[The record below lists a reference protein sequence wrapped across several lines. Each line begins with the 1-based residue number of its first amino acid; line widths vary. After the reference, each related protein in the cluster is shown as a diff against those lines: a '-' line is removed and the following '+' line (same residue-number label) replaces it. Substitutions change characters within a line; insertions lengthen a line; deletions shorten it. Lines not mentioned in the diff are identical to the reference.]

1 MITSP
6 QNDKLKEIRRLQRHP
21 DDRFVAEGEDLVAA
35 AEQAGWPP
43 VYRLVAGVDVDPAL
57 LDAVSG
63 LGSGTRI
70 IGVYERRYAAPAG
83 PLCVA
88 LWGVR
93 DPGNVGAVLRSALA
107 FGAASVALGPD
118 CADPFGPKAVRAS
131 MGAIFVLPVARV
143 DDPADLPGARIGL
156 AARTGAPLTG
166 PLDGPVTI
174 VVGAERTGL
183 PDDVLAA
190 CDAVAHIPIAS
201 ESLNAAMAATV
212 GLYEVTRGRAPAT
225 AGQVPAADTRTT
237 AAADTRATADPG
249 ASAATAAQDPT
260 PDTRTTADPGAS
272 AATAAQDPTP
282 DTRTTADPGAS
293 TATAAQ
299 DPTPGTRTTADPGAV
314 ADVLAEPA
322 PPASNPRIARVGA
335 S

>member
-6 QNDKLKEIRRLQRHP
+6 QNDKLKEIRRLQRRP
-21 DDRFVAEGEDLVAA
+21 ESRFVAEGEDLVAA
-35 AEQAGWPP
+35 AEKAGWPA
-43 VYRLVAGVDVDPAL
+43 VYRLEAGVDVEPAL

-63 LGSGTRI
+63 LGSGTRV
-70 IGVYERRYAAPAG
+70 IGVYERRYVAPAG

-107 FGAASVALGPD
+107 FGATSVALGPD

-131 MGAIFVLPVARV
+131 MGAIFALPVARV
-143 DDPADLPGARIGL
+143 DDLADLPGARIGL
-156 AARTGAPLTG
+156 AARTGAALTG
-166 PLDGPVTI
+166 PLDGPLTI

-190 CDAVAHIPIAS
+190 CDAIAHIPIAS

-212 GLYEVTRGRAPAT
+212 ALYEVTRGRAPVT
-225 AGQVPAADTRTT
+225 ADPASPADTRTDAAG
-237 AAADTRATADPG
+237 AAADPATAASADP
-249 ASAATAAQDPT
+249 AATAATATAATTADDPADDPT
-260 PDTRTTADPGAS
+260 PD
-272 AATAAQDPTP
+272 
-282 DTRTTADPGAS
+282 
-293 TATAAQ
+293 
-299 DPTPGTRTTADPGAV
+299 TRTTADPGAV
-314 ADVLAEPA
+314 ADVLAESPL
-322 PPASNPRIARVGA
+322 PASNAGIARVGA